1 MTTKEN
7 ILVPNEILE
16 AICKYC
22 EDNSIYD
29 KLANYKDF
37 YYVIKKLLRNNKI
50 IAIPK

>member
-1 MTTKEN
+1 MPKNNIEVPRVILKE
-7 ILVPNEILE
+7 V
-16 AICKYC
+16 CRYC

-37 YYVIKKLLRNNKI
+37 YYIIKRLLQNRRV